1 MALHLSVPPQEDKP
15 LVQAETRPGIVQDW
29 LALIPMGQPM
39 AAAQSLREPLA
50 LLNRQAVRG
59 EVRLKLIEMYRPK
72 VLETAVQLAAHYRNH
87 ALPLP
92 PHAEAAA
99 RAARVL
105 LTELAYGYKLAI
117 LDHMGRVF
125 SLGGEKTLATLIQR
139 AIHGLDQLLQVA
151 YYTYTPA
158 PEGVW
163 SEIHRL
169 YLVAAQQ
176 AVLEVAVADRSSQS
190 SVSRVYRHA
199 LLLALSNP
207 QRLVSDDLD
216 NVRDYIARFG
226 HLAHIQP
233 FGLPENPAGIFLVRL
248 KSDRPPIPFAKHKGK
263 VDIRTDILLI
273 TVELARKISTHV
285 TGLQGSM
292 PLEELGLPDVA
303 RSQHYQDLLKF
314 LIKQWA
320 LAPKRTFARQPK
332 NESINLCVGLAAVHA
347 LLGGETISPPSR
359 QELDEAKVSLNF
371 SAMPN
376 NAVERWLISNE
387 SAGGMALAKFPGA
400 VSALTVG
407 ELLGLRGDRSRDW
420 GLGIVRWANSNEP
433 GELEIGVQ
441 MLAPGAKAVAV
452 RLDKY
457 QPFQQA
463 LLLPELK
470 ALKQPA
476 TLITA
481 CGIYQPARMLEVVT
495 EADAKPVRMLATRLV
510 ERTNSFECFQFS
522 PL

>member
-15 LVQAETRPGIVQDW
+15 LVQAETRPGVVQDL
-29 LALIPMGQPM
+29 LALMPMGQPI
-39 AAAQSLREPLA
+39 AAAQSLQEPLE

-59 EVRLKLIEMYRPK
+59 DVRLKLIELYRPV
-72 VLETAVQLAAHYRNH
+72 VLDTATELAAQYRNH

-92 PHAEAAA
+92 RHAEIAAKAA
-99 RAARVL
+99 RAL

-125 SLGGEKTLATLIQR
+125 SVGGEKTLAMLIQR
-139 AIHGLDQLLQVA
+139 AMHALDQLLQVS

-158 PEGVW
+158 PDGVW
-163 SEIHRL
+163 LEIHRL

-176 AVLEVAVADRSSQS
+176 AVTEVAVSDRSSQS
-190 SVSRVYRHA
+190 SVSRGYRHT

-216 NVRDYIARFG
+216 SVRDYIARFG
-226 HLAHIQP
+226 NLAQIRS
-233 FGLPENPAGIFLVRL
+233 FGLPENTAGVFLVRL
-248 KSDRPPIPFAKHKGK
+248 NSDQPPIPFAKHKGK
-263 VDIRTDILLI
+263 GDLRTDILLI

-285 TGLQGSM
+285 TGLQGNM
-292 PLEELGLPDVA
+292 PLDELGLPDVA

-320 LAPKRTFARQPK
+320 LAPKRTYARRPK
-332 NESINLCVGLAAVHA
+332 NESINLCVGLAAIYA
-347 LLGGETISPPSR
+347 LLGGEDVGRSGR
-359 QELDEAKVSLNF
+359 QERGMANASLNDTGIQ
-371 SAMPN
+371 N

-387 SAGGMALAKFPGA
+387 SAGGMALTKIPGA
-400 VSALTVG
+400 ASALSVG
-407 ELLGLRGDRSRDW
+407 ELLGLRSDRSRQW
-420 GLGIVRWANSNEP
+420 GLGIVRWANSNETD
-433 GELEIGVQ
+433 ELEIGVQ

-470 ALKQPA
+470 PLTQPA

-481 CGIYQPARMLEVVT
+481 CGIYQPARMLEVVM
-495 EADAKPVRMLATRLV
+495 EANSQPVRMLATRLL
-510 ERTNSFECFQFS
+510 ERTSRFECFQFS
-522 PL
+522 LL